1 MTITGQNFGPLNVE
15 LEVSIGGRACL
26 ETQKVS
32 GNAVVCTVPPGRAG
46 RKRIVVALGEG
57 AHRSETEAPGLF
69 SYYLTPAERLRSE
82 SKLLMAGLAL
92 TFPDVAIALH
102 TQLAD
107 ANREMAFRNWVTGA
121 ATVFHPSPDLLD
133 VLPAAD
139 VARGAHETCA
149 VVLNSALLLEAENGR
164 EIDLADAV
172 FRFNNAPTKGFVPF
186 VGAKTTY
193 RFVQA
198 RFMRSML
205 ARDPDS
211 RKRAFRPD
219 LKQTLI
225 VWTETARELYILLKK
240 SLVHTPMIYTSQGLN
255 ANIRSL
261 YKELY
266 HRFKTIDSA
275 DRPAAAEADDAGDD
289 GEGDAGE
296 GDAGDI
302 GDGLRRR
309 LGRALLAGG
318 AEGPGVGRGAEA
330 RADPAGDPAAGGA
343 GRGRRRLARY
353 AADLAALSIHENYE
367 TKIEPSLVAGEPPPE
382 FVGLLIALQFCK
394 QVKVFGYE
402 PPKSL
407 ENESGLS
414 GIWDKDAAEAEQ
426 AAAEGPDA
434 EKELSL
440 QKAQQNRDLPYFRV
454 YKGPDEIYDLH
465 AGSESKAGER
475 MEAGIPSTHIESA
488 IMRLLELNNVVEFVR

>member
-1 MTITGQNFGPLNVE
+1 MLRQSWPGAGGPE
-15 LEVSIGGRACL
+15 ADRGGA
-26 ETQKVS
+26 
-32 GNAVVCTVPPGRAG
+32 
-46 RKRIVVALGEG
+46 GEG

-275 DRPAAAEADDAGDD
+275 NRPAAEADDDAGDD

-309 LGRALLAGG
+309 RGRALLAGG
-318 AEGPGVGRGAEA
+318 AKGPGAGLGAEA

-343 GRGRRRLARY
+343 GGGRRGTRRTWRRCRSTRTTRRRSSRAWWR
-353 AADLAALSIHENYE
+353 
-367 TKIEPSLVAGEPPPE
+367 
-382 FVGLLIALQFCK
+382 
-394 QVKVFGYE
+394 
-402 PPKSL
+402 
-407 ENESGLS
+407 
-414 GIWDKDAAEAEQ
+414 
-426 AAAEGPDA
+426 
-434 EKELSL
+434 
-440 QKAQQNRDLPYFRV
+440 
-454 YKGPDEIYDLH
+454 
-465 AGSESKAGER
+465 GSRRRSSWGC
-475 MEAGIPSTHIESA
+475 
-488 IMRLLELNNVVEFVR
+488 

>member
-225 VWTETARELYILLKK
+225 VWTETARELYILLK
-240 SLVHTPMIYTSQGLN
+240 
-255 ANIRSL
+255 
-261 YKELY
+261 
-266 HRFKTIDSA
+266 
-275 DRPAAAEADDAGDD
+275 
-289 GEGDAGE
+289 
-296 GDAGDI
+296 
-302 GDGLRRR
+302 
-309 LGRALLAGG
+309 
-318 AEGPGVGRGAEA
+318 
-330 RADPAGDPAAGGA
+330 
-343 GRGRRRLARY
+343 
-353 AADLAALSIHENYE
+353 
-367 TKIEPSLVAGEPPPE
+367 
-382 FVGLLIALQFCK
+382 
-394 QVKVFGYE
+394 
-402 PPKSL
+402 
-407 ENESGLS
+407 
-414 GIWDKDAAEAEQ
+414 
-426 AAAEGPDA
+426 
-434 EKELSL
+434 
-440 QKAQQNRDLPYFRV
+440 
-454 YKGPDEIYDLH
+454 
-465 AGSESKAGER
+465 
-475 MEAGIPSTHIESA
+475 
-488 IMRLLELNNVVEFVR
+488 